1 MCQDKNIKLSCYGT
15 LYKTNDFIDSLQAKY
30 NRNSKQILI
39 QYAKQVGFNP
49 IIMAQTDEHIIQDFC
64 YDKFIIDSD
73 DMQKLNSFN
82 EDYSQYKRYL

>member
-1 MCQDKNIKLSCYGT
+1 
-15 LYKTNDFIDSLQAKY
+15 
-30 NRNSKQILI
+30 LI

-73 DMQKLNSFN
+73 DMHKLNSFN